1 MEFTPRLP
9 DTILHRSVE
18 VLQMFVGALKELR
31 NIADEH
37 ADQFQS
43 EGFTIFFAMLKRE
56 LGDEYFA
63 TVQKHLR
70 QLKFRDGVLISAELR
85 QATRG

>member
-1 MEFTPRLP
+1 
-9 DTILHRSVE
+9 
-18 VLQMFVGALKELR
+18 MFVGALKELR

-56 LGDEYFA
+56 LDDEYFA

-70 QLKFRDGVLISAELR
+70 QLKFRDGVLISAELGPGNKGTNYTTSKAAR
-85 QATRG
+85 PQGELD